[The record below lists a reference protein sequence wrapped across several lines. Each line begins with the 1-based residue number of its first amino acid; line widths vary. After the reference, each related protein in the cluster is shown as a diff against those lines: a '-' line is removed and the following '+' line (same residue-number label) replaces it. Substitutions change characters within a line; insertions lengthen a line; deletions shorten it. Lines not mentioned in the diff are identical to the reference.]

1 MKKLIQATSVLLML
15 ISISNAEWDTEQHEI
30 IIKKNLHM
38 STFCLARYLNGV
50 RSGMTIDEINK
61 LVGKPH
67 AKKIVSDKKILLL
80 YLFNIYEFED
90 GVLVGVDRNDY
101 LYKKYELWF
110 NISGTCLRIDELD
123 ED

>member
-15 ISISNAEWDTEQHEI
+15 ISISSAEWDTEQHEN
-30 IIKKNLHM
+30 IIKENLGN
-38 STFCLARYLNGV
+38 FCLARYLGSI
-50 RSGMTIDEINK
+50 RPGMTIDEVNK
-61 LVGKPH
+61 SVGKPH

-90 GVLVGVDRNDY
+90 GVLVGVDRNES
-101 LYKKYELWF
+101 LSKKYEFFF
-110 NISGTCLRIDELD
+110 NFWGTCLRIDELY

>member
-15 ISISNAEWDTEQHEI
+15 ISISSAEWDTEQHEI
-30 IIKKNLHM
+30 IIKKYLNN
-38 STFCLARYLNGV
+38 STICTARYLNTIGP
-50 RSGMTIDEINK
+50 GMTIDEVNK
-61 LVGKPH
+61 SVGKPH

-90 GVLVGVDRNDY
+90 GVLVGVDRNET
-101 LYKKYELWF
+101 LYKKYEFWF
-110 NISGTCLRIDELD
+110 NIRGTCFRVDELD